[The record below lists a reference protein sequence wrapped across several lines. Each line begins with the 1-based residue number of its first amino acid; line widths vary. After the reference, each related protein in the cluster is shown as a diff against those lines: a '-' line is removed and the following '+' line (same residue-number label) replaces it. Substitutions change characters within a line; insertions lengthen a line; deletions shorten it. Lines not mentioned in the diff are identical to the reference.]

1 MTTPT
6 GKELDG
12 ARILLIE
19 DDERVVRVMSRFLTL
34 YGGTVVPLGRI
45 SAVMPWLSENSA
57 DIILLDLHLPDGDG
71 LDLCIKIRASD
82 SPPPIVI
89 LTGDG
94 DVKRRTEAL
103 AQGAD
108 DLLLK
113 PPHPHILLRR
123 LTNVLRRHRAETQN
137 KKLIRRLERYVSTA
151 AVQHLLSPE
160 TSERIEAVIL
170 FSDLRGFTAA
180 SFTQDAAAVFDQV
193 NLVLTTQSQII
204 RQHGGYIDGFSGDG
218 LLALFE
224 GADAAK
230 AACRAAADIL
240 HWSRETAIGTWKQL
254 PVGMGLHCG
263 SVIRGD
269 LGDETRRVFTVLGSP
284 VNIAARLCGT
294 AAALE
299 AVVSEPMIE
308 AIGSSAGFHCA
319 REVTL
324 RGVPEPM
331 RIQTL
336 IPEHW
341 SGG

>member
-1 MTTPT
+1 MTPT
-6 GKELDG
+6 GKELGG
-12 ARILLIE
+12 ARILLVE
-19 DDERVVRVMSRFLTL
+19 DDGRVVRAMTRFLEL
-34 YGGTVVPLGRI
+34 YGGVVTSLSRV
-45 SAVMPWLSENSA
+45 SAVMPWLAENTA
-57 DIILLDLHLPDGDG
+57 DIILLDFHLPDGDG
-71 LDLCIKIRASD
+71 LSLCAQIRALP

-94 DVKRRTEAL
+94 DVKRRAEAL
-103 AQGAD
+103 SQGAD

-123 LTNVLRRHRAETQN
+123 LTNVLRRHRAEAQN
-137 KKLIRRLERYVSTA
+137 KQLIRRLERYVSAA
-151 AVQHLLSPE
+151 AVQHLLGPE
-160 TSERIEAVIL
+160 TSERIETVIL

-180 SFTQDAAAVFDQV
+180 SFTQDAAVVFDQV
-193 NLVLTTQSQII
+193 NRVLTTQSQII

-224 GADAAK
+224 GSGAAE
-230 AACRAAADIL
+230 AACCSAADIL
-240 HWSRETAIGTWKQL
+240 RWAKSTSIGQWEQL
-254 PVGMGLHCG
+254 PVGMGLHRG
-263 SVIRGD
+263 IVIRGD
-269 LGDETRRVFTVLGSP
+269 LGDDTRRVFTVLGSP

-299 AVVSEPMIE
+299 AVVSEPIIQ
-308 AIGSSAGFHCA
+308 AVGSGDAFHRP

-336 IPEHW
+336 IPDRW
-341 SGG
+341 PSG